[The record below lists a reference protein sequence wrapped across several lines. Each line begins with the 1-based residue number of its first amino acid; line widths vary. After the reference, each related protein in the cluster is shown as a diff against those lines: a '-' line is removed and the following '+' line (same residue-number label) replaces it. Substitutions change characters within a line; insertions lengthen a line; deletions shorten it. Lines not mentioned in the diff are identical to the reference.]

1 MSVSEPRTQ
10 KQSALDKEVA
20 EDLAFFAKEIEYF
33 ETHDISEELAASPE
47 VHFEISP
54 SVRRKR
60 YPLDDE
66 LSEKLAVIARQRG
79 VPAEDLLNQ
88 WVREKAAESQTV
100 GAAK

>member
-1 MSVSEPRTQ
+1 MSASKTTDEQ
-10 KQSALDKEVA
+10 EAAS
-20 EDLAFFAKEIEYF
+20 DLLLYADEIEYF
-33 ETHDISEELAASPE
+33 DTHDLSEELEKMPE

-54 SVRRKR
+54 RLRRKR

-79 VPAEDLLNQ
+79 IPAEDLLNQ

-100 GAAK
+100 GTAE